1 MNERLLLLLLLL
13 LLLATATGVLAQG
26 PSEEELM
33 ASDICGE
40 TGGLTSRTFIDDLE
54 VLGFANGTISIATE
68 GYATV
73 QTSCLTLCA
82 CGSKLTR
89 SRGRSFSVSEPF
101 SMELVPIVMALRRLF
116 QDVDEVRTI
125 VSQWPTGDFGDEQTD
140 WVLRLSS
147 PVIRP
152 EEVSFAYE
160 TIEAVTTPLERS
172 DGARRRRRRRLEGN
186 TASMLWHKCEWQSE
200 EFSCGASMMS

>member
-1 MNERLLLLLLLL
+1 MSMVIF
-13 LLLATATGVLAQG
+13 LLLAFLFFASSVGAAAA
-26 PSEEELM
+26 PSEENE
-33 ASDICGE
+33 ICGE

-89 SRGRSFSVSEPF
+89 SRGPSFSVSEPF
-101 SMELVPIVMALRRLF
+101 SVELVPIAIAWRLLF

-172 DGARRRRRRRLEGN
+172 DGARRRRRRRRRLEGN
-186 TASMLWHKCEWQSE
+186 TPSMLWHKCEWQSE